1 MGQFRRVVYQH
12 KQRIYG
18 FALYYS
24 GNLEDGE
31 EITQDVLRSLWRH
44 LHTAQP
50 DKLPA
55 WVIRVTRNACIDA
68 IGKRQDYRAH
78 VIPENQDIRKTG
90 STTTRGIINANGDVH
105 VGAFFDA
112 GSTWFSQAPAT
123 LIAGQTGSG
132 GIQTKLDIRSS
143 AGVGVKIAGLRAY
156 FARQLDS
163 PNKDWQVSFR
173 INRTF

>member
-78 VIPENQDIRKTG
+78 VIPENQDKRKTG
-90 STTTRGIINANGDVH
+90 STTTRGIINAHGDVQCRRLLRCRLH
-105 VGAFFDA
+105 LVLSSTSDHNSGAD
-112 GSTWFSQAPAT
+112 GHWRYSDKIGHP
-123 LIAGQTGSG
+123 
-132 GIQTKLDIRSS
+132 IQR
-143 AGVGVKIAGLRAY
+143 R
-156 FARQLDS
+156 R
-163 PNKDWQVSFR
+163 R
-173 INRTF
+173 C